1 MHYEYAV
8 EPKALVSNWQNF
20 RYTIEKFGYDRGRLI
35 SRVPKGWLKLVY
47 DSVPQNFSDMKKK
60 RLEVAL
66 QDAKVK
72 KVANFSRQFD
82 SNLETWIE
90 NAISSH
96 RKRPFHA
103 IIAHE
108 FEGDDNAVL
117 SVNDID
123 EQHPLMVVNKGQI
136 ISRSVDS
143 LASAMTP
150 MLRTCTN
157 IIIVDPFFDALNT
170 WYQKMIY
177 KLLSIVK
184 DLNPKIAICEIHYR
198 GNNRN
203 PPVYNSYWEQDS
215 KFIFEKIVPNGIGLD
230 IFCWEEKENGEDFH
244 ARYLLTEKGG
254 ISVDA
259 GFGRPE
265 GENQTTDLHLMD
277 HLMDYDHS
285 QTRLRSFSREA
296 TDYKLIPP
304 ILRVSANREV
314 RSD

>member
-35 SRVPKGWLKLVY
+35 SRVPEGWLRLVY
-47 DSVPQNFSDMKKK
+47 DSVPRNFSDMKKK

-96 RKRPFHA
+96 RKRPFRA

-108 FEGDDNAVL
+108 YEGDDNSVL

-123 EQHPLMVVNKGQI
+123 EQHPLMVVNQGQI
-136 ISRSVDS
+136 ISRDVDS

-150 MLRTCTN
+150 MLRTCSN

-170 WYQKMIY
+170 GYQNMIY
-177 KLLSIVK
+177 KLLSIVR
-184 DLNPKIAICEIHYR
+184 DLNPKNAICEIHYR

-203 PPVYNSYWEQDS
+203 PPINNSYWVQDAQ
-215 KFIFEKIVPNGIGLD
+215 FIFDKIVPNGIGLN
-230 IFCWEEKENGEDFH
+230 IYCWKEKENGEDFH

-259 GFGRPE
+259 GFGPPV
-265 GENQTTDLHLMD
+265 GENQTTDLHLMGYG
-277 HLMDYDHS
+277 HA
-285 QTRLRSFSREA
+285 QKRLRSFSREA
-296 TDYKLIPP
+296 TDYELIRP
-304 ILRVSANREV
+304 ILRVSENGEV